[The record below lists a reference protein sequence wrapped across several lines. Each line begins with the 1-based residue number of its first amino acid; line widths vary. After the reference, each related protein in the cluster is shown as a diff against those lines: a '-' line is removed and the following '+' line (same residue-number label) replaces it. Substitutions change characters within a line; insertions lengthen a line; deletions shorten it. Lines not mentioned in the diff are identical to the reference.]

1 MMHVRACS
9 LVLALSAFV
18 LFARRSSAQSPSD
31 PPVERAIP
39 VSAQL
44 ASRLATLADSLA
56 SANALSGVVLLA
68 KNGVPVFEHAYG
80 VADREHHRANTVNT
94 AFNLSSIG
102 KRFTQV
108 AVAQL
113 VASGRLHLDSTI
125 ASVWPDYPNPKVA
138 RQVTIRELLDH
149 RSGIDGDVFRN
160 PESSRS
166 NHDYLA
172 LFVHDS
178 LRFRPGTREQY
189 SNAGYIVLGEII
201 SQVSH
206 EDYYAYVREHVFAPA
221 GMSSA
226 GFYARDSL
234 PDFAA
239 IGYTRGQG
247 DRGESN
253 AQAPLQRADSE
264 QPRRGSAGGGSYAT
278 AGDLLRF
285 IRSYRDGRLEV
296 RGDSRRA
303 LIAGGSPGSNG
314 VVAEGLPGGYDLIVL
329 ENIDPPAADAIVT
342 PVLRWLGATPPA
354 GAHMVRAGGGS
365 HPVQGAE
372 PKLPD
377 TMAGR
382 IASEYLRAY
391 NSGDAATMA
400 RFFDT
405 RAVPDASRPTSAR
418 VETYQ
423 KVFSDNGRL
432 EVTSV
437 SDETPTSLRVTAS
450 GAEGSTVVLTFTVE
464 SAAPGR
470 LQSLQV
476 DLER

>member
-1 MMHVRACS
+1 MILDRVFS
-9 LVLALSAFV
+9 IVLVLSATVVMARGSNAQLSKG
-18 LFARRSSAQSPSD
+18 SS
-31 PPVERAIP
+31 VERSIP
-39 VSAQL
+39 DSTHLV
-44 ASRLATLADSLA
+44 SRLATLADSLA

-68 KNGVPVFEHAYG
+68 KNGVPVFQHAYG
-80 VADREHHRANTVNT
+80 LADRERHRANTVNT

-125 ASVWPDYPNPKVA
+125 ASVWPDYPNPEVA

-149 RSGIDGDVFRN
+149 RSGIAGDVFRN

-166 NHDYLA
+166 NRDYLA
-172 LFVHDS
+172 LFVHDP
-178 LRFRPGTREQY
+178 LKFPPGTREEY

-201 SQVSH
+201 ARVSH
-206 EDYYAYVREHVFAPA
+206 EDYYEYIRTHVFAPA
-221 GMSSA
+221 KMSRA
-226 GFYARDSL
+226 GFYAKDSL
-234 PDFAA
+234 PNFAA
-239 IGYTRGQG
+239 LGYTRGQG
-247 DRGESN
+247 DGDDDAR
-253 AQAPLQRADSE
+253 APLRPSDSE

-278 AGDLLRF
+278 AGDLLDF
-285 IRSYRDGRLEV
+285 MRSYREGRLGV
-296 RGDSRRA
+296 SGDGGRA

-329 ENIDPPAADAIVT
+329 ENFDPPAADAVVS

-365 HPVQGAE
+365 RAVPGAE

-377 TMAGR
+377 TPVGR
-382 IASEYLRAY
+382 IAADYLRAY
-391 NSGDAATMA
+391 NSGDTAAMA
-400 RFFDT
+400 HFFDSE
-405 RAVPDASRPTSAR
+405 AVPDAGRPTSKR
-418 VETYQ
+418 VDTY
-423 KVFSDNGRL
+423 KKIFGDNGRL
-432 EVTSV
+432 DVV
-437 SDETPTSLRVTAS
+437 SASDATPTSLRVTTR
-450 GAEGSTVVLTFTVE
+450 GTQGSTLVLTFTVE
-464 SAAPGR
+464 SAAPSR